1 MLYIRPDPT
10 FLYVKRR
17 SEKTMVDVQKNVKV
31 VHLNVDAGYLSYI
44 KEVDGKIV
52 VKSIPLY
59 DGDQ

>member
-1 MLYIRPDPT
+1 MLYIRQDPT
-10 FLYVKRR
+10 VPYVKRR